1 MQTTWVLSN
10 LVCVASA
17 LSAARALLQGEELV
31 NTTSQYIVTFAF
43 GATMSL
49 SIMFNKY
56 PPPGISYSITMAA
69 MTMIMALSHPESTA
83 VWYLDGSIAVFRLV
97 VSWQYQKRW
106 HVAGWNII
114 YMCAAFY
121 TIDRAQVTGEEW
133 SLFFNA
139 QAWYAM
145 AVFGVASVARNTT
158 EAEARGEA
166 EKASLHGERS
176 AFRNMLELVCD
187 VVAPLDD
194 GLRLMEETSRLSA
207 MVTFRQKSSIKG
219 MCIQDFMPD
228 ADDKTAFESCMASL
242 AEEADEAHATMSR
255 VLHSKLRDGLGNI
268 LSVELFCVLTSLI
281 FGNGY
286 LVGIREFSDHAPAQM
301 ESSRRGGSRSGS
313 PASFGSMQAG
323 STSAGA
329 SPKQRGG
336 GTEGGSAADAGSDA
350 ESAHSESSVGQSK
363 VTTRF
368 TPTSETGLQLALVRV
383 MARCEVR
390 ARASC
395 CPYHQRIRHIEKAVK
410 SLRAVECLPG
420 FETAETLQ
428 CKNCGFLNR
437 NFGASGDVDAAAAA
451 ICFACEA
458 AAEPPAPLS
467 L

>member
-268 LSVELFCVLTSLI
+268 LSVELFCVLTCSIL
-281 FGNGY
+281 GNGY

-301 ESSRRGGSRSGS
+301 TSSRRVASCSGS
-313 PASFGSMQAG
+313 PAGSA
-323 STSAGA
+323 STSASSNRHNGVSTAQAGA
-329 SPKQRGG
+329 
-336 GTEGGSAADAGSDA
+336 DA
-350 ESAHSESSVGQSK
+350 ESEHSGTSVEQ
-363 VTTRF
+363 VQVATRF
-368 TPTSETGLQLALVRV
+368 NPTSETGLQLALIRV
-383 MARCEVR
+383 MSRFEVR
-390 ARASC
+390 SRASC
-395 CPYHQRIRHIEKAVK
+395 CPYHQRLRHIEKAVK
-410 SLRAVECLPG
+410 TLRAVECLPG
-420 FETAETLQ
+420 FDTSETLQ

-437 NFGASGDVDAAAAA
+437 DVGAAGRADAKDET
-451 ICFACEA
+451 ICFACQAEA
-458 AAEPPAPLS
+458 RPPPLS